1 MFFFAHICW
10 LYCVGVQPAAT
21 TTCNKRYLWCGT
33 VKGKTAGRQAD
44 RQRDTHRQPVASTDF
59 ILPATRSSF
68 ASYLQPALQYKYPTE
83 GGVKERERLRVRAR
97 AIEQDGSLFRMDAC
111 MHMSLPLPRLL
122 LLILI
127 ILIIL
132 KGKYQV
138 SLQLALI
145 YGNAIYHTHAHTHA
159 RTHTHTDTSSS
170 CHCVAMAMI
179 WALWKTRVCEQILLV
194 CSCRE
199 REREGKETT
208 QQHRR
213 NFPQIFIIEPLQMI
227 CMHWAYL

>member
-10 LYCVGVQPAAT
+10 LYCEGVQPAAT

-33 VKGKTAGRQAD
+33 VKGKTAGRQAG

-145 YGNAIYHTHAHTHA
+145 YGNAIYHTHAC
-159 RTHTHTDTSSS
+159 THTHTPRP
-170 CHCVAMAMI
+170 VAAVI
-179 WALWKTRVCEQILLV
+179 ALPWQWYEPCEKQRHASKYFLYAV
-194 CSCRE
+194 AW
-199 REREGKETT
+199 REREGLKETT
-208 QQHRR
+208 QQHCR

>member
-1 MFFFAHICW
+1 MA
-10 LYCVGVQPAAT
+10 LSKAKQQ
-21 TTCNKRYLWCGT
+21 
-33 VKGKTAGRQAD
+33 AG
-44 RQRDTHRQPVASTDF
+44 RQRDTHRQAVASTDF

-145 YGNAIYHTHAHTHA
+145 YGNAIYHTHA
-159 RTHTHTDTSSS
+159 RTHTHTPRP
-170 CHCVAMAMI
+170 VAAVI
-179 WALWKTRVCEQILLV
+179 ALPWQWYEPCEKQRHASKYFLYAV
-194 CSCRE
+194 AW
-199 REREGKETT
+199 REREGLKETT